1 MITITDL
8 HRLENE
14 TEEAFIWRLGQAKD
28 SGLLDLSW
36 DEIATI
42 INQTFRIDESEY
54 RTEAAYRKCY
64 SQAKRFYEAGVFNNL
79 DEDKYFKELQIQ
91 KQELKKER
99 VKTRDERN
107 ELNRIIREEARKE
120 SYQEQ
125 ILRSISEHQSKPLSY
140 DKLKQFTGILKTDND
155 IVCTVFDV
163 HTGLNVDNYFN
174 TFNENVLKERLNKY
188 IDKILEVQLR
198 HGSENINVI
207 LSELVSGIIHLAL
220 RIENNQNMIEQF
232 LTITDYLSQ
241 LLAELSYHFN
251 IVNVYICPG
260 NHSRIQAKKEDNM
273 RGENMDLLVIP
284 YLEAKLQ
291 NFSNIKFHRN
301 EIEPSIAMFTVR
313 GQKIFSVHGD
323 KDPIDSVVQKL
334 TMYTSIKPDII
345 YMGHRHTNAMIT
357 SYDTKVL
364 QAGCLSGGGDEY
376 CLDKRLRNRA
386 EQIISVIT
394 QEGLDCIYDIK
405 FD

>member
-140 DKLKQFTGILKTDND
+140 DKLKQFTGIIKTDND

-291 NFSNIKFHRN
+291 N
-301 EIEPSIAMFTVR
+301 
-313 GQKIFSVHGD
+313 
-323 KDPIDSVVQKL
+323 
-334 TMYTSIKPDII
+334 
-345 YMGHRHTNAMIT
+345 GHQN
-357 SYDTKVL
+357 
-364 QAGCLSGGGDEY
+364 
-376 CLDKRLRNRA
+376 
-386 EQIISVIT
+386 
-394 QEGLDCIYDIK
+394 
-405 FD
+405 

>member
-1 MITITDL
+1 MAAITEL
-8 HRLENE
+8 HKLENE
-14 TEEAFIWRLGQAKD
+14 TEESFIWRLGQAKD

-36 DEIATI
+36 YEISNI
-42 INQTFRIDESEY
+42 INHEYRIDESEY

-79 DEDKYFKELQIQ
+79 SEDKYFKELQIQ
-91 KQELKKER
+91 KQELEKER
-99 VKTRDERN
+99 VKTRDEKN

-120 SYQEQ
+120 SYKEQ
-125 ILRSISEHQSKPLSY
+125 LLRSISEYQSKPLSY
-140 DKLKQFTGILKTDND
+140 DKTKQFTGILKTDND

-198 HGSENINVI
+198 HGSENVNVI

-291 NFSNIKFHRN
+291 NFNNIKFHRN
-301 EIEPSIAMFTVR
+301 EIESSIAMFTVR

-323 KDPIDSVVQKL
+323 KDPIDSVVQRL

-394 QEGLDCIYDIK
+394 REGLDCVYDVK
-405 FD
+405 FS

>member
-1 MITITDL
+1 MIIITNL

-14 TEEAFIWRLGQAKD
+14 TEESFIWRLGQAKD
-28 SGLLDLSW
+28 FGLLDLSW
-36 DEIATI
+36 NEIAAI
-42 INQTFRIDESEY
+42 INRTFRIDESEY

-64 SQAKRFYEAGVFNNL
+64 SQAKRFYEAGVFNNIG
-79 DEDKYFKELQIQ
+79 EDKYFKELQIQ

-140 DKLKQFTGILKTDND
+140 DKSKQFTGILKTDND

-174 TFNENVLKERLNKY
+174 KFNENVLKDRLNKY

-198 HGSENINVI
+198 HGSENLNVI
-207 LSELVSGIIHLAL
+207 LSELISGVIHLAL

-241 LLAELSYHFN
+241 FLAELSYHFN

-260 NHSRIQAKKEDNM
+260 NHSRIQAKKEENM

-291 NFSNIKFHRN
+291 NFNNIKFNRN
-301 EIEPSIAMFTVR
+301 KIDSSIAMFTVR

-345 YMGHRHTNAMIT
+345 YIGHRHTNAMLT

-394 QEGLDCIYDIK
+394 QEGLDCIYDVK
-405 FD
+405 F